1 LVADQLKI
9 YLELYCFKILNAA
22 QKDLCKP
29 SSTLAWAASRL
40 YALRIHLQRL
50 GEHYIALD
58 ILELE
63 LDLSKQ
69 PASIHDIIDSDKVR
83 SAVDWRVDATNVRRT
98 IGDFLHSLQASQLPE
113 QSQDNLA
120 AGGYA
125 TLMLARALIPH
136 DEKPQTFV
144 EMMDMLDRA
153 ESAFALCGCKLGM
166 AETQLTRMDL
176 RSHDLVNAKEIEAI
190 QETFEILQYFRG
202 LDHVIRLKHIQ
213 IMGGLDPGQFDASPE
228 LFEQLSTLALRSG
241 NMVQFHI
248 CKLRSM
254 RQWTQAPSFIIACE
268 RTFHLD
274 EGFHSEELCIL
285 ASGLLSQ
292 LYSLNHNVTE
302 AEAYALLH
310 LKYVQA
316 QDDPQAVHNAILN
329 YLGTVADVS
338 ADLPD
343 KLRIEEFTNIAC
355 IWDIMLYQLCQQIEN
370 ADVHKAPSYAGLSID
385 TCLWLSTAISSNI
398 DENSLQPLS
407 SPLLSTLVANIKL
420 AIDLVG
426 IRPINL
432 RPLYF
437 AKIGRALGMASEYSG
452 NPLLSLLCNEEART
466 WAKNLDNFE
475 YHLLNLQ
482 VGRRLSSMIYWD
494 RPNFQVFQPLARSRL
509 MEAQYFF
516 WENSQRHG
524 SYQSGVASSMSLGRS
539 YLRELQI
546 LIEEHNWGERESAK
560 EVTTIQVE
568 NRRQLIDLADSGI
581 RCVKKGIDGR

>member
-1 LVADQLKI
+1 LKI

-22 QKDLCKP
+22 QKDLRKP

-40 YALRIHLQRL
+40 HALRIHLQRL

-63 LDLSKQ
+63 LDLSKL

-83 SAVDWRVDATNVRRT
+83 SAVDWRVDATNARHT

-120 AGGYA
+120 TGGYA
-125 TLMLARALIPH
+125 TLMLARALITH
-136 DEKPQTFV
+136 HEKPQPFL
-144 EMMDMLDRA
+144 EMMNMLDRA

-176 RSHDLVNAKEIEAI
+176 RSHDLFNAKEIEAI
-190 QETFEILQYFRG
+190 QETFEIFQYFRG
-202 LDHVIRLKHIQ
+202 LEHVIRLKHIQ
-213 IMGGLDPGQFDASPE
+213 TKGRLDPGQFDASPE

-268 RTFHLD
+268 RTFHPD

-343 KLRIEEFTNIAC
+343 RLRIEEFTNIAC

-370 ADVHKAPSYAGLSID
+370 VDVHKGPSYADLSID

-407 SPLLSTLVANIKL
+407 SSLLSTLVANIKL

-426 IRPINL
+426 ILPINL

-452 NPLLSLLCNEEART
+452 NPLLSLLCNEEARP
-466 WAKNLDNFE
+466 WAKILDDSE

-516 WENSQRHG
+516 WENSQRQD

-539 YLRELQI
+539 YSRELQI
-546 LIEEHNWGERESAK
+546 LIEELNWGERESA
-560 EVTTIQVE
+560 EELTTIQVE

-581 RCVKKGIDGR
+581 RCVKRGIDGR

>member
-1 LVADQLKI
+1 MVADQLKI

-22 QKDLCKP
+22 QKDLRKP

-83 SAVDWRVDATNVRRT
+83 SAVDWRVDATNARRT
-98 IGDFLHSLQASQLPE
+98 IGDFLDSLQTSQLPE

-125 TLMLARALIPH
+125 TLMLARASIPH
-136 DEKPQTFV
+136 DEKPQPFV

-202 LDHVIRLKHIQ
+202 LEHVIRLKHIQ

-254 RQWTQAPSFIIACE
+254 HQWTQAPSFIIACE
-268 RTFHLD
+268 RTFHPD

-338 ADLPD
+338 AELPD

-355 IWDIMLYQLCQQIEN
+355 IWDIMLYQLCQQMEN
-370 ADVHKAPSYAGLSID
+370 VDVHKAPSYAGLSID

-452 NPLLSLLCNEEART
+452 NPLLSLLCNEEARP
-466 WAKNLDNFE
+466 WAKILDNFE

-494 RPNFQVFQPLARSRL
+494 RPNFQVFQPLAQSRL

-539 YLRELQI
+539 FLRELQI
-546 LIEEHNWGERESAK
+546 LIEEHNWGERESA
-560 EVTTIQVE
+560 EELTTIQAE